1 MMHRGR
7 KKRMVD
13 GMFRREREDFNA
25 FVGVNEMKDDIFG
38 LIYMYLP
45 RFGWLSSV
53 RFLEELRAR

>member
-1 MMHRGR
+1 MGCL
-7 KKRMVD
+7 
-13 GMFRREREDFNA
+13 GEREREDFNA

-53 RFLEELRAR
+53 RFLEELRARAAR